1 MSEIAGD
8 VIREIMSREEPLDG
22 FKQAL
27 APLKVGGS
35 VQGSGVLENSSGL
48 IDYVD
53 AIDVFRND
61 VALSPDGSD
70 NEEAPGVREGDLL
83 DVDGAN
89 EDRAETAEVS
99 TEQKDKADNSG

>member
-1 MSEIAGD
+1 M
-8 VIREIMSREEPLDG
+8 
-22 FKQAL
+22 
-27 APLKVGGS
+27 
-35 VQGSGVLENSSGL
+35 
-48 IDYVD
+48 
-53 AIDVFRND
+53 FRND

-70 NEEAPGVREGDLL
+70 NEKAPGVREGDLL